1 MRGDEASIT
10 CEPVCPWDKVVTTDT
25 TEFDLETLFVVSV
38 MNWVEAVS
46 SMLTDGSDRQD

>member
-1 MRGDEASIT
+1 MD
-10 CEPVCPWDKVVTTDT
+10 CPWDKVVRDFKDT
-25 TEFDLETLFVVSV
+25 TEFDLETFCMVSV